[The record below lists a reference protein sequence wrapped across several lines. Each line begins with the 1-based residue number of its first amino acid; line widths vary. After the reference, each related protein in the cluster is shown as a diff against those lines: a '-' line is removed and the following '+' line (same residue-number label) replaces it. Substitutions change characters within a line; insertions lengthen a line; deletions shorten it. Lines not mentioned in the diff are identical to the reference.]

1 MTSPFN
7 KVYIEEC
14 KPQKSLSV
22 SDFFC
27 QIKEIVDT
35 LYMTDIG
42 QNIGFVSGVLMD
54 GYRRYWGIDG
64 Q

>member
-22 SDFFC
+22 SDFVC

-35 LYMTDIG
+35 LYMRDMSK
-42 QNIGFVSGVLMD
+42 NIGFVSDVLMER
-54 GYRRYWGIDG
+54 YRRYWGVDG
-64 Q
+64 